1 MTRKKSTP
9 RPGAPIIDEETGVAS
24 LPPCDA
30 ADVHAYWKARF
41 GEYPSD
47 GTLRELPV
55 QSGCGVPCVAAIDA
69 AALLVAHIRSA
80 IGETRDDDNDYIRC
94 VQDMALQVVR
104 VYWHG

>member
-55 QSGCGVPCVAAIDA
+55 ESGCGVPCVACIDA

-80 IGETRDDDNDYIRC
+80 YGSLPDAVEQIAEVERTC
-94 VQDMALQVVR
+94 LMVVLC
-104 VYWHG
+104 YCHG